1 MSALEEVFECTTDAV
16 FGTDKH
22 MRVRFWNKFCEELF
36 DINKDSAI
44 GKKCSELICGKD
56 LLGNDFCGTEC
67 KIIKHHDRCSPNYN
81 WDLVVKRNGGENVVV
96 NVGSYYTGSLKDN
109 NDTDIRVFHSMRTI
123 NCHQLIRRLALN
135 TNTTADDNSNIN
147 RLSKR
152 EYEILRLVSSGIKIK
167 NIAEQLGISHTT
179 VRNHIK
185 NIYAKLEVHS
195 QAEAINCAMRHGL
208 V

>member
-1 MSALEEVFECTTDAV
+1 MNAIDEIFECTTDAV
-16 FGTDKH
+16 FGTDKY

-36 DINKDSAI
+36 NINKNNAI
-44 GKKCSELICGKD
+44 GRTCHELICGKD
-56 LLGNDFCGTEC
+56 LLGNDFCGMDC
-67 KIIKHHDRCSPNYN
+67 KIAKHHDKHSPNRN
-81 WDLVVKRNGGENVVV
+81 WDLVVKRKGGENIVV
-96 NVGSYYTGSLKDN
+96 NIGSYYTN
-109 NDTDIRVFHSMRTI
+109 NINDTDIRVFHSMRTI
-123 NCHQLIRRLALN
+123 NCHQLIRRLASN
-135 TNTTADDNSNIN
+135 SNTTMDDNSNIN

-152 EYEILRLVSSGIKIK
+152 EYEILRLVSSGIKTK
-167 NIAEQLGISHTT
+167 NIADQLGISHTT